1 MGIPSHSLSCLL
13 SRVPDSAQGWQAA
26 QGAHLESSHLASA
39 PTSGSAIYK
48 LGWGDGQRL
57 STPLASVSSSGPQLA
72 SHRLCQGG
80 NKITKEKNFKLEKI
94 NSLQAEPILRSERM
108 PHLSPAALVL
118 SYHIPRLYCRTPP
131 SPTHRDK
138 LFANLCR

>member
-1 MGIPSHSLSCLL
+1 MGIPSHFLSCLL
-13 SRVPDSAQGWQAA
+13 SRVPNSAQSWQAV

-39 PTSGSAIYK
+39 PTSGSAIHE
-48 LGWGDGQRL
+48 LWWGDGQRL

-94 NSLQAEPILRSERM
+94 SSLQTEPTLRSEPM
-108 PHLSPAALVL
+108 PHFSPPALVC
-118 SYHIPRLYCRTPP
+118 SYHIPRLYCWTPP

-138 LFANLCR
+138 LFAYLCR